1 MIIVEDFRE
10 VLNGITVI
18 KEYNKKITTNFFPDE
33 IKVSA
38 WIENKLF
45 YTTQIGEVF
54 FFIKK
59 NSGFDSLFFIA
70 TSVDE
75 LQVSLKLLMSQ
86 NPNLTFI
93 ADIVT
98 KDENSDIVAVF
109 EKCLFYQYTSLFRMS
124 RLIKETSSAEFE
136 VSNNLKEAREDQ
148 MDEISTLLDEYFDY
162 KAEQIPN
169 NLELLG
175 WIHSGNLLVYEIDS
189 KICGFIIYDLN
200 GLTLYLR
207 YWFVHPD
214 HRGQKIGSSLF
225 NYFLYKG
232 RNAKRQLFWV
242 ITSNENAI
250 KRYKH
255 YGFNKEQLY
264 NFVMI
269 NKNVTYE
276 K

>member
-1 MIIVEDFRE
+1 MRIVEDFLE
-10 VLNGITVI
+10 VPNGITII
-18 KEYNKKITTNFFPDE
+18 KDYNKKFITNFFPNE
-33 IKVSA
+33 LKVSK

-45 YTTQIGEVF
+45 YTTEIGEVL

-59 NSGFDSLFFIA
+59 NIGFDSLFFIA
-70 TSVDE
+70 SSVNE
-75 LQVSLKLLMSQ
+75 LQFSLNVLMSQ
-86 NPNLTFI
+86 NPNLTFV

-98 KDENSDIVAVF
+98 KDENSEIIAIF

-124 RLIKETSSAEFE
+124 RLIKETSSTKFE
-136 VSNNLKEAREDQ
+136 KTNNLKEASENQ
-148 MDEISTLLDEYFDY
+148 IDEISTLLDKYFDS

-169 NLELLG
+169 NLELLD
-175 WIHSGNLLVYEIDS
+175 WIHSGSLLVYEINS

-214 HRGQKIGSSLF
+214 YRDQKIGSSLF
-225 NYFLYKG
+225 NYFLDKG
-232 RNAKRQLFWV
+232 RNTKRQLFWV
-242 ITSNENAI
+242 IRSNKNAI

-255 YGFNKEQLY
+255 YGFIEEKLY

-269 NKNVTYE
+269 NKNKIYE